1 MNVMAF
7 EPLLK
12 NATVK
17 AIDTVGK
24 KLAGAEITAENAI
37 TRLLN
42 RWNALTQEEKEN
54 VATVIIAT
62 AATAVTAIAA
72 IKGGKKGTAKK
83 VAKNVVRNVARKM
96 TR

>member
-1 MNVMAF
+1 MNIMAF

-17 AIDTVGK
+17 ALDTVGK
-24 KLAGAEITAENAI
+24 KLAGAEVTAENAV

-42 RWNALTQEEKEN
+42 KWNALSQEEKEN
-54 VATVIIAT
+54 VATVVIAT

-72 IKGGKKGTAKK
+72 LKGGKKKTAKK
-83 VAKNVVRNVARKM
+83 VAKSVVRNVARKV

>member
-1 MNVMAF
+1 MNVLAF

-24 KLAGAEITAENAI
+24 KLAGAEVVADNAV
-37 TRLLN
+37 TRLLG
-42 RWNALTQEEKEN
+42 RWNAMTRDEKEN

-72 IKGGKKGTAKK
+72 IKGGKKSVAKK
-83 VAKNVVRNVARKM
+83 VVKKVAR
-96 TR
+96 RIAR